1 MNARRSFPPV
11 AAILLALVAVHA
23 APAVEPDPPVAPSP
37 DAASHQ
43 GQTQVQSNV
52 QPATFAAP
60 ARSGGLPLTADP
72 ATETGPRR
80 SPSRQP
86 LPDWRLLAAIG
97 AAFAVLAVVRA
108 RGGRVRDR
116 LPADVFDVLGEASLG
131 SGQVVRIVRFGP
143 KTLLVGGSTSGPRT
157 LAEIG
162 DPQAT
167 ECIVAACRGSHA
179 GPRGAARSKPA
190 ARPLPAPPAGPA
202 GEVG

>member
-1 MNARRSFPPV
+1 MNARRSFPSV
-11 AAILLALVAVHA
+11 AVILIALVAVHA

-37 DAASHQ
+37 DVGPPPVPHQ
-43 GQTQVQSNV
+43 V

-72 ATETGPRR
+72 PATETGARR
-80 SPSRQP
+80 SPPRQP

-97 AAFAVLAVVRA
+97 AAFAVLAVVRG
-108 RGGRVRDR
+108 RGGRMRDR

-143 KTLLVGGSTSGPRT
+143 KTLLVGGSASGPRT

-167 ECIVAACRGSHA
+167 ECIVAACRGSHT
-179 GPRGAARSKPA
+179 GPRGAARTKPA
-190 ARPLPAPPAGPA
+190 DRPRPAPPAGPA